1 MSVEMRTPLSKVR
14 GLGSAKSGAKNWWRE
29 RITSAALLPLSLFFI
44 GLVLVLAGSTHAEA
58 VGTLSNPLVMIL
70 LLMFIGIGCEHMK
83 LGMQVIIEDYVHT
96 EGAKV
101 VWLALNTFFSYGLA
115 VAGVVAVLK
124 IGFGM

>member
-1 MSVEMRTPLSKVR
+1 MRTPLGQVR
-14 GLGSAKSGAKNWWRE
+14 GLGSAKSGAKTWWRE

-44 GLVLVLAGSTHAEA
+44 GLVLHLAGADHAA
-58 VGTLSNPLVMIL
+58 TVATLGNPLVMVAL
-70 LLMFIGIGCEHMK
+70 LLFIGIGAEHMK
-83 LGMQVIIEDYVHT
+83 LGMQVFIEDYVHT